1 MRDGLCK
8 KETVMREGEEVSRV
22 SREESVKCFTNF
34 GLRFL
39 FDRKYFTN
47 STNYFTTKQ
56 TPCENFKKNLVYD
69 FLFFKKSDKF

>member
-34 GLRFL
+34 GLCFL

-47 STNYFTTKQ
+47 STDFTSKQ
-56 TPCENFKKNLVYD
+56 IPCENFKTNLVYD
-69 FLFFKKSDKF
+69 IFFKKKSDKF